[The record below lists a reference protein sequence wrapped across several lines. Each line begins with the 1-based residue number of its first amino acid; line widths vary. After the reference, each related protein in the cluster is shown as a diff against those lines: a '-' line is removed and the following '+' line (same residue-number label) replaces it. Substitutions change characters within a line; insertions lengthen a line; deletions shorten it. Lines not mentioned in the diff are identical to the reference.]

1 MVKKATKKSAKRR
14 AVVETETVVI
24 TAEQFLNGVNAI
36 KTAVETLKRIDAN
49 TSKPAE
55 DLELEVESALSM
67 SPSVQSEDPSTVP
80 LYGWIDLL
88 ARKVNDVNALSFK
101 TRNQVTGR
109 IATQLVPMEDGEA
122 KRKSFGESKD
132 KLIGALAILDLI
144 WRDLSKIQDYVTL
157 P

>member
-1 MVKKATKKSAKRR
+1 MVKKAAKKVASGVRTLPEELAHIWAREDAARKNEPKFTG
-14 AVVETETVVI
+14 VV
-24 TAEQFLNGVNAI
+24 G
-36 KTAVETLKRIDAN
+36 
-49 TSKPAE
+49 P
-55 DLELEVESALSM
+55 ELEEL
-67 SPSVQSEDPSTVP
+67 P
-80 LYGWIDLL
+80 LYEWIDRL

-144 WRDLSKIQDYVTL
+144 WRDLSKIQDYVTV